1 MTDVSQAATTVVR
14 FAAVDET
21 GFRQAMRGLAGG
33 VAVVTSGDREV
44 FAGMTATAICSVST
58 APPLVLATL
67 NRASNTHA
75 TICRTGVFALNLL
88 REDQVELAA
97 RFAASSGKPVD
108 IAAHRP
114 GVTGCPILDDVG
126 TTIECVLHDAHEA
139 GTHTI
144 FIGAVVRV
152 ERRRAAPLVFFDG
165 RYARLSQEGGA
176 TG

>member
-1 MTDVSQAATTVVR
+1 MTDVSEASAAIVP
-14 FAAVDET
+14 FAAVDEAC
-21 GFRQAMRGLAGG
+21 FRRAMRGLAGG

-58 APPLVLATL
+58 TPPLVLATL

-88 REDQVELAA
+88 REEQVELAA
-97 RFAASSGKPVD
+97 RFATGSGKAAD

-114 GVTGCPILDDVG
+114 GVTGCPVLDDVG
-126 TTIECVLHDAHEA
+126 ITIECVLHDAHEA

-144 FIGAVVRV
+144 FVGAVVRT
-152 ERRRAAPLVFFDG
+152 EARRVAPLVFFDG
-165 RYARLSQEGGA
+165 RYARLVPEGGA
-176 TG
+176 PG